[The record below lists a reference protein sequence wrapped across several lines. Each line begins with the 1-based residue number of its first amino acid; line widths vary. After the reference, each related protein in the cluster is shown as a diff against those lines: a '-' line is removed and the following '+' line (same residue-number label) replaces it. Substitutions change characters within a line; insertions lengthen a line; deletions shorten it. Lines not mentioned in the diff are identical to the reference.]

1 MHIWAQL
8 YLGLCCKFQSW
19 HSNSN
24 IKPLLSPL
32 QMYIYTQQQLQQVPV
47 QTLLVSR
54 GKMPIVHFMNS
65 ECQGISIYLVS
76 IPPHMNSI

>member
-1 MHIWAQL
+1 MHICAQL
-8 YLGLCCKFQSW
+8 YLGLCCKFQNRC
-19 HSNSN
+19 SNSN

-32 QMYIYTQQQLQQVPV
+32 QTYIATQQQLQQVPV

-54 GKMPIVHFMNS
+54 GKMPIVHFMNN
-65 ECQGISIYLVS
+65 ECQRISVYLVS